1 MKTIIRLSLRNLIRQ
16 KQKNL
21 LLGAAIAFGTLTL
34 ITATSFVNGITDT
47 LFNRVIVYMTG
58 HIEIH
63 LSENGSQYYSIHRD
77 TDRMKVLIRQNVTG
91 IKQIQENVSV
101 FARGIGNG
109 KSDNLILIGLPPDIS
124 QFLTQFKVI
133 EGNVKDFSNPAIEN
147 PMIISEPKAKHLRLK
162 TNDLLRIR
170 LRTING
176 QQQTAVMR
184 VVAIVKSTNMFLD
197 ATSYGRLSD
206 IKTMMGYRPY
216 ETGNLQVI
224 LNDPMTA
231 PAQADHLHNA
241 LDSPPAW
248 ISGTMDGAT
257 VWVGG
262 FKRDPATF
270 AQLRQAVRV
279 VSGTATLSKR
289 TVLVSRP
296 FADAHNIRVGSAL
309 PLTYAARLESAT
321 GNLTLIVTGI
331 YEPIV
336 QDIGTNIILAHED
349 LILSDYYRL
358 LPKLPT
364 PLPKLGALANLLV
377 PEWTLL
383 DRTHTSEEFKKK
395 NQELGRL
402 KLKNGVLDVRTMV
415 ETAST
420 ILTFDAALRIITY
433 SAVTLLFII
442 ILIGI
447 VNSLRMNIRERTREI
462 GTMRAIGMHQRQIL
476 SLFILESFFLALFA
490 SIAGLIAALLFMG
503 GLSLI
508 PITSQTPLN
517 IFLVD
522 RHLFFLAQ
530 WGTILIN
537 LSFIVI
543 ITVIASYFPARNAA
557 YLECADALRHSEG

>member
-1 MKTIIRLSLRNLIRQ
+1 MKTIFLLSLRNLVRQ
-16 KQKNL
+16 KRKNL

-58 HIEIH
+58 HIELH
-63 LSENGSQYYSIHRD
+63 LSENGSQYYSINRD
-77 TDRMKVLIRQNVTG
+77 TLRMKELIRKNVTG
-91 IKQIQENVSV
+91 IKSIEENVSV
-101 FARGIGNG
+101 FTRGIGNG
-109 KSDNLILIGLPPDIS
+109 KSDNLILIGLAPDIS
-124 QFLTQFKVI
+124 DFLTQFKVI
-133 EGNVKDFSNPAIEN
+133 EGNAADFSNPAIEN
-147 PMIISEPKAKHLRLK
+147 PMIISEPKAKYLRVK
-162 TNDLLRIR
+162 TNDLLRVR

-184 VVAIVKSTNMFLD
+184 IVAIVKSTNMFLD
-197 ATSYGRLSD
+197 ATSYGRLAD
-206 IKTMMGYRPY
+206 IKSIMGYRPY
-216 ETGNLQVI
+216 ETGSLQVI
-224 LNDPMTA
+224 LNDPMSA
-231 PAQADHLHNA
+231 PIQADRLHKA
-241 LDSPPAW
+241 LTSPTAW
-248 ISGTMDGAT
+248 IPGKIDGAI

-262 FKRDPATF
+262 FKRDSATL
-270 AQLRQAVRV
+270 AQLRQAIRV
-279 VSGTATLSKR
+279 VSGTTTISKH

-296 FADAHNIRVGSAL
+296 FAEAHNIRLGSEL
-309 PLTYAARLESAT
+309 PLAYPARLESAT
-321 GNLTLIVTGI
+321 GNLTLTVTGI
-331 YEPIV
+331 YEPTA
-336 QDIGTNIILAHED
+336 QDIGTNVILARED

-358 LPKLPT
+358 LPKLPA
-364 PLPKLGALANLLV
+364 PLPKIGRLATLLV

-383 DRTHTSEEFKKK
+383 DRTHTSEEYKKK

-476 SLFILESFFLALFA
+476 SLFVLESFFLALFA
-490 SIAGLIAALLFMG
+490 SLVGLVAALLLMG

-508 PITSQTPLN
+508 PIMSQTPLN

-522 RHLFFLAQ
+522 HHLFFLAQ

-537 LSFIVI
+537 LSFIVV
-543 ITVIASYFPARNAA
+543 ITVIAAYFPARTAA